1 MSWDRPTG
9 PAARGATSNRV
20 SVGVIGGG
28 IGGLSAALSLV
39 QAGFDVQVYEQAPML
54 DEVGAGINLSPNASR
69 VLHRLGLAQQ
79 LARTGVKP
87 TAWHQRRWDDGR
99 TLLRTPL
106 AGPLEAAFGFPQY
119 QIHRADLLAA
129 LADALPPDRVHLGHQ
144 LTGLVDRGDH
154 VQAAFANGASAEA
167 EVLVGADGIHSVV
180 REKLFGVQEPHF
192 TGCVAYRGLIP
203 TDRVHDVELDSSAQ
217 LWMGPGR
224 HFIHYFMRNRRLL
237 NFVAVLEHDSWTR
250 ESWTNRGLLADARA
264 AFEGWHPQVRAILAA
279 ADETFITALFDRPPL
294 ECWSVG
300 RVTLLGDACHPMLPF
315 IAQGAAQAI
324 EDGATLTACLTRA
337 GPDIGEALRRYEQLR
352 IPRTARLQG
361 LSAANKTRLHL
372 PNGPQQQQRDAQLA
386 TGSSDWSVGTVAWI
400 YDHDPAVLDLTP
412 SPR

>member
-1 MSWDRPTG
+1 MGWHRPTG
-9 PAARGATSNRV
+9 PTVRGARSNRV
-20 SVGVIGGG
+20 SVGGIGGG
-28 IGGLSAALSLV
+28 IGGLSAALSLL
-39 QAGFDVQVYEQAPML
+39 QAGLDVQVYEQAPML
-54 DEVGAGINLSPNASR
+54 GEVGAGINLSPNASR

-87 TAWHQRRWDDGR
+87 AAWHQRRWDDGR

-129 LADALPPDRVHLGHQ
+129 LADALPQDRVHLDHQ
-144 LTGLVDRGDH
+144 LIGLVDRGDH
-154 VQAAFANGASAEA
+154 VQASFANGANAEA
-167 EVLVGADGIHSVV
+167 EVLVGADGIH
-180 REKLFGVQEPHF
+180 
-192 TGCVAYRGLIP
+192 
-203 TDRVHDVELDSSAQ
+203 
-217 LWMGPGR
+217 
-224 HFIHYFMRNRRLL
+224 YFMRDRRLL

-250 ESWTNRGLLADARA
+250 ESWTDRGHLADAQA
-264 AFEGWHPQVRAILAA
+264 AFQGWHRQVRAILAA
-279 ADETFITALFDRPPL
+279 ADDTFLTALFDRPPL
-294 ECWSVG
+294 ERWSVG

-324 EDGATLTACLTRA
+324 EDGATLTACLTET

-372 PNGPQQQQRDAQLA
+372 PDGPRQQQRDAQLA
-386 TGSSDWSVGTVAWI
+386 TAPAIGRSARSPGSTST
-400 YDHDPAVLDLTP
+400 TP
-412 SPR
+412 RSWT